1 MLDFLFYEQLAWP
14 AKQMK
19 AWFKEEKAVRI
30 GQSSVV
36 SHKLHTMDPAHPE
49 EIKVMQALDAG
60 QVFYRRQ
67 DCNAIFHMDIFHQ
80 CGLIDHRQVAKAIK
94 RNIDIY
100 NFHQSVQN
108 GALISRGATMVMPD
122 WIDVQTG
129 VGGGR
134 VTGSLEY
141 GKKASLRKAH
151 ENHIHIAAM
160 IPDEHMASL
169 FYLVQAVEEVI
180 LEAGL
185 ELRANEKITHDS
197 SVGNGQTD
205 LSAYSDCSDSYLID
219 KNRNE
224 SPIVR
229 KQQYLQDTA
238 DLMEEFDS
246 AREIKE
252 FLQTVEHQSDQEKLS
267 KNLEAKGHS
276 RQVLN
281 WIAGMGIVTIE
292 KNRVTLSRYGRDYKE
307 YMEKFLP
314 DVENYIKRFY
324 RLLKPQTE
332 NSGKSK
338 DKPCPAQHHGI
349 QGQWLAAAERDP
361 KTSLAIAET
370 IQAVAKRAGQRITA
384 PLKIMAGDLRYH
396 KRVPRLKNEIC
407 ILIDTSAS
415 MAGSRIRAA
424 KFLIRHL
431 LLSLPDRICVVTFH
445 ENIASVQVPFTRDYR
460 QVEEKLKNVKA
471 FGSTPLGLGLTACNN
486 YLTESKPH
494 NPLILLITDGM
505 PTFSEGSRDPVSD
518 ALMAAQ
524 DIKKKKFGFACIG
537 LKPHYDYLQKLS
549 DAAGGKMYIVEE
561 LDRQALV
568 KTVWTE
574 LQR

>member
-1 MLDFLFYEQLAWP
+1 MLDFFFYEQLAWP
-14 AKQMK
+14 VKQMM
-19 AWFKEEKAVRI
+19 AWFKEERAVRI

-67 DCNAIFHMDIFHQ
+67 DSNAIFHMDIFHQ

-94 RNIDIY
+94 KNIDIY
-100 NFHQSVQN
+100 NFHRSVQN
-108 GALISRGATMVMPD
+108 GALLSRGAITVMPD
-122 WIDVQTG
+122 WVDVQTG

-151 ENHIHIAAM
+151 ENHVHIAAL
-160 IPDEHMASL
+160 IPDEHIASL

-180 LEAGL
+180 LAAGL
-185 ELRANEKITHDS
+185 ELRANERIIHDPS
-197 SVGNGQTD
+197 IGNGQAD

-219 KNRNE
+219 KNNNE
-224 SPIVR
+224 SPAVR

-246 AREIKE
+246 AREIRE
-252 FLQTVEHQSDQEKLS
+252 FLQTVEHQADHEKLS
-267 KNLEAKGHS
+267 KHLEAKGQN

-281 WIAGMGIVTIE
+281 WIAGMGLITVE
-292 KNRVTLSRYGRDYKE
+292 KNRVTLSRYGREYKE

-332 NSGKSK
+332 NYGKSK
-338 DKPCPAQHHGI
+338 DKPCSVKHHGM
-349 QGQWLAAAERDP
+349 QGQWLTSAERDP
-361 KTSLAIAET
+361 KSSLAIAET
-370 IQAVAKRAGQRITA
+370 IQAMAKRAGQGMPA
-384 PLKIMAGDLRYH
+384 SLQIMAEDLRYH
-396 KRVPRLKNEIC
+396 KRIPRLKTEIC

-431 LLSLPDRICVVTFH
+431 LLSLPDRICVVTFQ

-460 QVEEKLKNVKA
+460 QVEEKLKDIQA

-494 NPLILLITDGM
+494 NPLILLVTDGM

-524 DIKKKKFGFACIG
+524 NVKKNKFGFACIG

-549 DAAGGKMYIVEE
+549 DAAGGKMYVVEE